1 MNHYK
6 YSILNLSSGEVVITE
21 VSDFDEED
29 YVFTLK
35 NPIKIVTDTNK
46 TTKTMQLF
54 SYPYVP
60 LLQEDEPVEL
70 SGYHIVSVTPANEEV
85 LEYYLESVDHIYLP
99 EDGDQGK
106 LALNTDAI
114 ENRVRA
120 ELSKQIIQLANTS
133 IH

>member
-1 MNHYK
+1 MNHYR
-6 YSILNLSSGEVVITE
+6 YSIMNLSSGQTIITE
-21 VSDFDEED
+21 VTDFDEED
-29 YVFTLK
+29 YVFTIK
-35 NPIKIVTDTNK
+35 NPIKIMTDTNK
-46 TTKTMQLF
+46 TTKTMQLY

-85 LEYYLESVDHIYLP
+85 LEYYLDSVDHIYMID
-99 EDGDQGK
+99 EDGNIGLSNKDIQNK
-106 LALNTDAI
+106 
-114 ENRVRA
+114 VKA

>member
-6 YSILNLSSGEVVITE
+6 YSIMNLSSGEVIITE
-21 VSDFDEED
+21 VEDFDEED

-35 NPIKIVTDTNK
+35 NPVKIVTDTNK

-85 LEYYLESVDHIYLP
+85 LEYYLDSVDHIYLP
-99 EDGDQGK
+99 GDDGKISLSDVK
-106 LALNTDAI
+106 LA
-114 ENRVRA
+114 EKMKR
-120 ELSKQIIQLANTS
+120 ELTKGIIQLANTS

>member
-1 MNHYK
+1 MNHYR
-6 YSILNLSSGEVVITE
+6 YSILNLSSGETIITE

-54 SYPYVP
+54 SYPFVP

-70 SGYHIVSVTPANEEV
+70 SGYHVVSVNAANEEV
-85 LEYYLESVDHIYLP
+85 LQYYLESVDHIYLP
-99 EDGDQGK
+99 ENSEGT
-106 LALNTDAI
+106 LALSNEQI
-114 ENRVRA
+114 ENKVRA

>member
-1 MNHYK
+1 M
-6 YSILNLSSGEVVITE
+6 NLSSGEIIMTE

-35 NPIKIVTDTNK
+35 NPIKIITNTNK

-70 SGYHIVSVTPANEEV
+70 SGYHIVSVSPANEEV

-99 EDGDQGK
+99 EGDDGK
-106 LALNTDAI
+106 LSLSDVKLADKLK
-114 ENRVRA
+114 R
-120 ELSKQIIQLANTS
+120 ELAKEIVQLANTS

>member
-6 YSILNLSSGEVVITE
+6 YSVLNLSSGEVIITE

-35 NPIKIVTDTNK
+35 NPIKIITDTNK

-85 LEYYLESVDHIYLP
+85 LEYYLESVEHIYLP
-99 EDGDQGK
+99 EEDGK
-106 LALNTDAI
+106 LSLSD
-114 ENRVRA
+114 VKLA
-120 ELSKQIIQLANTS
+120 EKMKRELAKGIIQLANTS

>member
-1 MNHYK
+1 M
-6 YSILNLSSGEVVITE
+6 NLSSGEVIITE
-21 VSDFDEED
+21 VEDFDEED

-35 NPIKIVTDTNK
+35 NPVKIVTDTNK

-85 LEYYLESVDHIYLP
+85 LEYYLDSVDHIYLP
-99 EDGDQGK
+99 GDDGKISLSDVK
-106 LALNTDAI
+106 LA
-114 ENRVRA
+114 EKMKR
-120 ELSKQIIQLANTS
+120 ELTKGIIQLANTS

>member
-6 YSILNLSSGEVVITE
+6 YSVLNLSSGEVIITE

-35 NPIKIVTDTNK
+35 NPIKIITNTNK
-46 TTKTMQLF
+46 TTKVMQLY

-85 LEYYLESVDHIYLP
+85 LEYYLESVEHIYLP
-99 EDGDQGK
+99 EEDGK
-106 LALNTDAI
+106 LSLSDVKLADKLKK
-114 ENRVRA
+114 
-120 ELSKQIIQLANTS
+120 ELTAGIVQLANTS

>member
-6 YSILNLSSGEVVITE
+6 YSVLNLSSGEVIITE

-35 NPIKIVTDTNK
+35 NPIKIITNTNK
-46 TTKTMQLF
+46 TTKVMQLY

-99 EDGDQGK
+99 EGDDGK
-106 LALNTDAI
+106 LSLSD
-114 ENRVRA
+114 VKLA
-120 ELSKQIIQLANTS
+120 EKMKRELTKGIIQLANTS

>member
-6 YSILNLSSGEVVITE
+6 YSIMNLSSGEVIITE

-29 YVFTLK
+29 YVFTIK

-99 EDGDQGK
+99 EEDGK
-106 LALNTDAI
+106 LSLSD
-114 ENRVRA
+114 VKLA
-120 ELSKQIIQLANTS
+120 EKMKRELTKGIIQLANTS

>member
-1 MNHYK
+1 M
-6 YSILNLSSGEVVITE
+6 NLSSGEVIITE
-21 VSDFDEED
+21 VEDFDEED

-35 NPIKIVTDTNK
+35 NPVKIVTDTNK
-46 TTKTMQLF
+46 TTKTMQLY

-85 LEYYLESVDHIYLP
+85 LEYYLDSVDHIYLP
-99 EDGDQGK
+99 EEDGKISLSDRDIQNK
-106 LALNTDAI
+106 
-114 ENRVRA
+114 VRA
-120 ELSKQIIQLANTS
+120 ELSRQIVQLANTS

>member
-1 MNHYK
+1 M
-6 YSILNLSSGEVVITE
+6 NLSSGEVIITE
-21 VSDFDEED
+21 VEDFDEED

-35 NPIKIVTDTNK
+35 NPVKIVTDTNK

-54 SYPYVP
+54 SYPFVP

-85 LEYYLESVDHIYLP
+85 LEYYLDSVDHIYLP
-99 EDGDQGK
+99 EEDGKISLSDRDIQNK
-106 LALNTDAI
+106 
-114 ENRVRA
+114 VRA
-120 ELSKQIIQLANTS
+120 ELSRQIVQLANTS

>member
-1 MNHYK
+1 MNHYR
-6 YSILNLSSGEVVITE
+6 YSIMNLSSGQTIITE
-21 VSDFDEED
+21 VTDFDEED
-29 YVFTLK
+29 YVFTIK
-35 NPIKIVTDTNK
+35 NPIKIMTDTNK

-99 EDGDQGK
+99 DEEGKISLSDVK
-106 LALNTDAI
+106 LA
-114 ENRVRA
+114 EKMKR
-120 ELSKQIIQLANTS
+120 ELTKGIIQLANTS

>member
-6 YSILNLSSGEVVITE
+6 YSVLNLSSGEVIITE

-35 NPIKIVTDTNK
+35 NPIKIITNTNK
-46 TTKTMQLF
+46 TTKVMQLY

-85 LEYYLESVDHIYLP
+85 LEYYLESVEHIYLP
-99 EDGDQGK
+99 EEDGK
-106 LALNTDAI
+106 LSLSD
-114 ENRVRA
+114 VKLA
-120 ELSKQIIQLANTS
+120 EKMKRELAKGIIQLANTS

>member
-35 NPIKIVTDTNK
+35 NPIKIITNTNK
-46 TTKTMQLF
+46 TTKVMQLY

-99 EDGDQGK
+99 EGDDGK
-106 LALNTDAI
+106 LSLSDVKLADKLKK
-114 ENRVRA
+114 
-120 ELSKQIIQLANTS
+120 ELTAGIVQLANTS

>member
-1 MNHYK
+1 M
-6 YSILNLSSGEVVITE
+6 NLSSGEVIITE
-21 VSDFDEED
+21 VSDFDEDD

-99 EDGDQGK
+99 EGDDGK
-106 LALNTDAI
+106 LSLSD
-114 ENRVRA
+114 VKLA
-120 ELSKQIIQLANTS
+120 EKMKRELTKGIIQLANTS

>member
-35 NPIKIVTDTNK
+35 NPIKIITNTNK
-46 TTKTMQLF
+46 TTKVMQLY

-70 SGYHIVSVTPANEEV
+70 SGYHIISVTPANEEV
-85 LEYYLESVDHIYLP
+85 LEYYLESVEHIYLP
-99 EDGDQGK
+99 EGDDGK
-106 LALNTDAI
+106 LSLSDVKLADKLKK
-114 ENRVRA
+114 
-120 ELSKQIIQLANTS
+120 ELTAGIVQLANTS

>member
-1 MNHYK
+1 MNHYR
-6 YSILNLSSGEVVITE
+6 YSIMNLSSGQTIITE
-21 VSDFDEED
+21 VTDFDEED
-29 YVFTLK
+29 YVFTIK
-35 NPIKIVTDTNK
+35 NPIKIMTDTNK

-60 LLQEDEPVEL
+60 LLHEDDPVEL

-99 EDGDQGK
+99 DEEGKISLSDVK
-106 LALNTDAI
+106 LA
-114 ENRVRA
+114 EKMKR
-120 ELSKQIIQLANTS
+120 ELTKGIIQLANTS

>member
-6 YSILNLSSGEVVITE
+6 YSVLNLSSGEVIITE

-35 NPIKIVTDTNK
+35 NPIKIITNTNK
-46 TTKTMQLF
+46 TTKVMQLY

-99 EDGDQGK
+99 EGDDGK
-106 LALNTDAI
+106 LSLSD
-114 ENRVRA
+114 VKLA
-120 ELSKQIIQLANTS
+120 EKMKRELAKGIIQLANTS

>member
-6 YSILNLSSGEVVITE
+6 YSILNLSSGETIITE
-21 VSDFDEED
+21 VSNFDEED

-54 SYPYVP
+54 SYPFVP

-70 SGYHIVSVTPANEEV
+70 SGYHVVSVNAANEEV

-99 EDGDQGK
+99 ENSEGT
-106 LALNTDAI
+106 LALSNEQI
-114 ENRVRA
+114 ENKVRA

>member
-1 MNHYK
+1 M
-6 YSILNLSSGEVVITE
+6 NLSSGEVIITE

-46 TTKTMQLF
+46 NTKTMQLF

-99 EDGDQGK
+99 EEDGKISLSDRDIQNK
-106 LALNTDAI
+106 
-114 ENRVRA
+114 VRA
-120 ELSKQIIQLANTS
+120 ELSRQIVQLANTS

>member
-6 YSILNLSSGEVVITE
+6 YSIMNLSSGEIIITE

-35 NPIKIVTDTNK
+35 NPVKIVTDTNK
-46 TTKTMQLF
+46 TTKTMQLY

-85 LEYYLESVDHIYLP
+85 LEYYLDSVDHIYMID
-99 EDGDQGK
+99 EDGNIGLSNKDIQNK
-106 LALNTDAI
+106 
-114 ENRVRA
+114 VKA

>member
-6 YSILNLSSGEVVITE
+6 YSILNLSSGEVIITE

-35 NPIKIVTDTNK
+35 NPIKIITNTNK
-46 TTKTMQLF
+46 TTKVMQLY

-99 EDGDQGK
+99 EGDDGK
-106 LALNTDAI
+106 LSLSDVKLADKLKK
-114 ENRVRA
+114 
-120 ELSKQIIQLANTS
+120 ELTAGIVQLANTS

>member
-1 MNHYK
+1 M
-6 YSILNLSSGEVVITE
+6 NLSSGEIIITE

-35 NPIKIVTDTNK
+35 NPVKIVTDTNK
-46 TTKTMQLF
+46 TTKTMQLY

-85 LEYYLESVDHIYLP
+85 LEYYLDSVDHIYMID
-99 EDGDQGK
+99 EDGNIGLSNKDIQNK
-106 LALNTDAI
+106 
-114 ENRVRA
+114 VKA

>member
-1 MNHYK
+1 MNHYR
-6 YSILNLSSGEVVITE
+6 YSIMNLSSGQTIITE
-21 VSDFDEED
+21 VTDFDEED
-29 YVFTLK
+29 YVFTIK
-35 NPIKIVTDTNK
+35 NPIKIMTDTNK

-70 SGYHIVSVTPANEEV
+70 SGYHVVSVSPLNEET
-85 LEYYLESVDHIYLP
+85 LAYYLESVDHIFLP
-99 EDGDQGK
+99 ENEGEG
-106 LALNTDAI
+106 LALSDQQIQNK
-114 ENRVRA
+114 VRA

>member
-6 YSILNLSSGEVVITE
+6 YSVLNLSSGEVIITE

-35 NPIKIVTDTNK
+35 NPIKIITNTNK
-46 TTKTMQLF
+46 TTKVMQLY

-99 EDGDQGK
+99 EGDDGK
-106 LALNTDAI
+106 LSLSDVKLADKLKK
-114 ENRVRA
+114 
-120 ELSKQIIQLANTS
+120 ELTAGIVQLANTS